1 MTVDHL
7 RHQKYKNNQ
16 SNKRQVLKV
25 QKGSLELE
33 KNFKQFKVLINDMDK
48 LEKKNQQKKERL
60 PNNCTYG
67 SLKKLGG
74 VRDQIMIHFKTKDYI
89 QPKRVKI
96 VC

>member
-33 KNFKQFKVLINDMDK
+33 KNFKQFKILINDMDK
-48 LEKKNQQKKERL
+48 LEKKNQQ
-60 PNNCTYG
+60 
-67 SLKKLGG
+67 
-74 VRDQIMIHFKTKDYI
+74 
-89 QPKRVKI
+89 
-96 VC
+96 

>member
-1 MTVDHL
+1 
-7 RHQKYKNNQ
+7 
-16 SNKRQVLKV
+16 
-25 QKGSLELE
+25 
-33 KNFKQFKVLINDMDK
+33 MDK

-89 QPKRVKI
+89 QSNRVKI